1 MGILGTRWEGEYRG
15 HAVVVDRNE
24 WTKGFRVT
32 WDGEEIARRTW
43 SLVGLGE
50 LRASVELDG
59 ETKELRVALEWD
71 GVGNLDGS
79 CQVSVG
85 DDAVS
90 LKQVK

>member
-24 WTKGFRVT
+24 WTKGFKVL

-50 LRASVELDG
+50 LRASVELEG
-59 ETKELRVALEWD
+59 QPQEVHVALEWD

-79 CQVSVG
+79 CEVSVAG
-85 DDAVS
+85 EPIT